1 MADTTLERAGG
12 GAPTIRTVAQVAG
25 VSKSSVSRYLQH
37 SPHLTDE
44 AREAIA
50 KAIKELDYRPNAN
63 ARSIRAKRTHSV
75 GVLVNDLRQPW
86 FVEFL
91 QGLGDAL
98 HRHELSPLVGD
109 GRLDRRTDERLVNSF
124 MDMRFDGLVLAGTMQ
139 VSDTIVEAANRIPTV
154 VGGTRLF
161 DAPHIDLVVQDDD
174 LVAQLAVD
182 HLLELGHT
190 AIAHVGSD
198 AGVAFDARLARYSEM
213 MTARG
218 LPSSVE
224 LCDSTEEGAYQ
235 AGRRLLDRAPHERP
249 TAIFAGSDLIALG
262 VMSAAAE
269 LGCRVPADLSLVGV
283 DNTHLAKMHSISLT
297 SVDIQPYEQGRIC
310 GDTLA
315 LRIDDPDRPATEHL
329 VEPGICVRKSTRS
342 V

>member
-1 MADTTLERAGG
+1 MADPAPG
-12 GAPTIRTVAQVAG
+12 GARGNVPTIRTVAQLAG
-25 VSKSSVSRYLQH
+25 VSKSSVSRYLQR

-44 AREAIA
+44 ARDSIA
-50 KAIKELDYRPNAN
+50 KAIKELDYRPNGN

-98 HRHELSPLVGD
+98 HRHGLSPLVGD

-161 DAPHIDLVVQDDD
+161 DASTIDLVVQDDN
-174 LVAQLAVD
+174 LVAQLAVN

-190 AIAHVGSD
+190 SIAHVGSD
-198 AGVAFDARLARYSEM
+198 AGVVFDARLSTYSSMMAARS
-213 MTARG
+213 
-218 LPSSVE
+218 LPTRIE

-235 AGRRLLDRAPHERP
+235 AGLRLLDCRPEDRP
-249 TAIFAGSDLIALG
+249 TAVFAASDLIALG

-269 LGCRVPADLSLVGV
+269 LGCRVPTDLSLVGV
-283 DNTHLAKMHSISLT
+283 DNTHLAKMRSISLT
-297 SVDIQPYEQGRIC
+297 SVDIRPYEQGRVC

-315 LRIDDPDRPATEHL
+315 LRIEQPNRPATQHL
-329 VEPGICVRKSTRS
+329 VDPELCVRASTRQR
-342 V
+342 